1 MPIERMP
8 DPLTLIPGAEQ
19 ALTALEQAIAATGL
33 DARLL
38 ALCRRRTAET
48 NGFGDGPAGATDG
61 CGDGT
66 AGARTA
72 EERAVLALTD
82 AVTRLDPVPDQLWD
96 RAATHFDQRELAA
109 LLLTVAVA
117 GARHRLTIPTRRGNT
132 MTRTYE
138 GFTEAERGAMKE
150 RARELKNGAKES
162 EVLAKIAEMSGTDRE
177 LGEAL
182 HTLIRE
188 AAPGLTPKL
197 WYGMPAYARDGKVVC
212 FFQPAAKFKS
222 RYAVL
227 GFSDEAR
234 LDDGDMWP
242 TYFAITE
249 LSAGVASRISALVG
263 EAA

>member
-1 MPIERMP
+1 
-8 DPLTLIPGAEQ
+8 
-19 ALTALEQAIAATGL
+19 
-33 DARLL
+33 
-38 ALCRRRTAET
+38 
-48 NGFGDGPAGATDG
+48 
-61 CGDGT
+61 
-66 AGARTA
+66 
-72 EERAVLALTD
+72 
-82 AVTRLDPVPDQLWD
+82 
-96 RAATHFDQRELAA
+96 
-109 LLLTVAVA
+109 
-117 GARHRLTIPTRRGNT
+117 
-132 MTRTYE
+132 MTRTYD